1 MHPLDGPRAKTERA
15 TSQLRAL
22 NDEMR
27 RCFELT
33 PYLVVMAEFDG
44 QAGHYNLR
52 VHGGP
57 VDFPYAWGVLI
68 GEIAH
73 NLRSALDGLAWQLAL
88 LNTADPF
95 ARTQFPIF
103 SIGHT
108 AEANR
113 PHFWETNDGPRMIRS
128 IENRFLETIE
138 SVQPYKRGNGGRR
151 NPLFLLSELN
161 NTDKHRVITVVATTI
176 GGMEITGLS
185 GGSTIKHGVSLRQN
199 AKVGHIL
206 PLPQGGVPVLAG
218 FTNGQLQI
226 QIQHEVQVDINLT
239 PGVLFGDGCKAV
251 KRLPVIRCL
260 DQMTTEVARV
270 IDWFAAEF

>member
-1 MHPLDGPRAKTERA
+1 
-15 TSQLRAL
+15 
-22 NDEMR
+22 
-27 RCFELT
+27 
-33 PYLVVMAEFDG
+33 
-44 QAGHYNLR
+44 
-52 VHGGP
+52 
-57 VDFPYAWGVLI
+57 
-68 GEIAH
+68 
-73 NLRSALDGLAWQLAL
+73 
-88 LNTADPF
+88 
-95 ARTQFPIF
+95 
-103 SIGHT
+103 
-108 AEANR
+108 
-113 PHFWETNDGPRMIRS
+113 MIRS
-128 IENRFLETIE
+128 IQNRFLETIE

-206 PLPQGGVPVLAG
+206 PLPRGGVPVLAG

-226 QIQHEVQVDINLT
+226 EIQREVQVDINLT
-239 PGVLFGDGCKAV
+239 PGVLFGDGCNAV

-270 IDWFAAEF
+270 IDSFAAEF